1 MGRKKKQQRSI
12 SDHPDPSGQP
22 APPAVP
28 TGSGRRGGFLLLALM
43 LPVLLLG
50 AVEGA
55 LRALDVA
62 PRIPLFIPHPQHPQY
77 SLANPAAAGRLFSR
91 PEAAPNVSIETGFFD
106 TRRSSEALRL
116 VVQGGSSAA
125 GFPYGYGASPAAMLE
140 QRLRRENP
148 ARRIEV
154 ISTAMSA
161 VNSYALWEFSE
172 EIIDIEPDAVL
183 IYAGHN
189 EFLGILGVGS
199 AYSSSRSPG
208 LTRLILRLR
217 DFRLY
222 RLLERMLSPVGDQ
235 AVSGDG
241 GDGGEGGTLMARIAA
256 ERRIPMDSELYRRG
270 VEQFEGN
277 LDRILRRYGEAGI
290 PVFVATLVSNEADQP
305 PFISAAGAEGEIRAS
320 VEAIDDGEMPD
331 PSARKRLE
339 DLAAGGNADAAY
351 ALGRLSAKEGRTE
364 AALQAFQRARD
375 LDQLRF
381 RAPTAF
387 NRIIR
392 ERAAAHGAT
401 VVEAASAFR
410 GVSPGGVIGHS
421 LITEHL
427 HPNADGYFILAD
439 SFHQALLETGLL
451 DDGFTV
457 VDEST
462 ARAEMPLSAVDR
474 LFGEYKLLRLMADWP
489 FVETRGEPVLP
500 APGSSEEVLAR
511 ELYEQKIDWL
521 TAHRRLKDLYRR
533 EGDRAEYLRVALIL
547 ADAFPFSAADQFDAA
562 NALLAAD
569 RPLQAVRYLYQAAAI
584 RPDHLPTWLALGDA
598 SGRSGLKQH
607 ARRAY
612 QRVLEIAP
620 GHPRASAALS
630 ELDRD

>member
-1 MGRKKKQQRSI
+1 MGRKKTQPRSI
-12 SDHPDPSGQP
+12 SDHPDPSAQP
-22 APPAVP
+22 ASSTA
-28 TGSGRRGGFLLLALM
+28 SSRAGRRGIFLLLALL

-62 PRIPLFIPHPQHPQY
+62 PRIPLFIPHPQHPQF

-106 TRRSSEALRL
+106 TRRSPDALRL

-148 ARRIEV
+148 GRRVEV

-172 EIIDIEPDAVL
+172 EIIAIEPDAVL

-199 AYSSSRSPG
+199 AYSSSRSPA

-222 RLLERMLSPVGDQ
+222 RVLERMVSPAGDQ
-235 AVSGDG
+235 AVS

-256 ERRIPMDSELYRRG
+256 ERRIPLDSALYRRG

-277 LDRILRRYGEAGI
+277 LDRILQRYGKAGI
-290 PVFVATLVSNEADQP
+290 PVYVATLVSNEADQP
-305 PFISAAGAEGEIRAS
+305 PFISAAGAEGEIRSFA
-320 VEAIDDGEMPD
+320 EAIDAGDTLD
-331 PSARKRLE
+331 PSARQRLE
-339 DLAAGGNADAAY
+339 KLAEGGNADAAY
-351 ALGRLSAKEGRTE
+351 ILGRAL
-364 AALQAFQRARD
+364 AAERRPETARQAFQRARD

-392 ERAAAHGAT
+392 ERAAANGAT
-401 VVEAASAFR
+401 VVEVEAGFRRAAPD
-410 GVSPGGVIGHS
+410 GIIGHG

-427 HPNADGYFILAD
+427 HPNAEGYFILAS
-439 SFHQALLETGLL
+439 SFHEALAETGLL
-451 DDGFTV
+451 DDGFSTV
-457 VDEST
+457 EEST
-462 ARAEMPLSAVDR
+462 ARAEMPLSPVDR

-489 FVETRGEPVLP
+489 FVETRSEPVLP
-500 APGSSEEVLAR
+500 APRSSEEVLAR

-533 EGDRAEYLRVALIL
+533 EGHRPEYLRVALIL

-562 NALLAAD
+562 NALLSAD

-612 QRVLEIAP
+612 RKALEIAP

-630 ELDRD
+630 ELDRG

>member
-12 SDHPDPSGQP
+12 RDQSDQP
-22 APPAVP
+22 APSTA
-28 TGSGRRGGFLLLALM
+28 SSRAGRRGVFLLLALM

-50 AVEGA
+50 TVEGA

-106 TRRSSEALRL
+106 TRRSPDALRL

-148 ARRIEV
+148 GRRVEV

-161 VNSYALWEFSE
+161 VNTYALLEFSE
-172 EIIDIEPDAVL
+172 EIVDIEPDAVL

-199 AYSSSRSPG
+199 AYSSSRSPA

-222 RLLERMLSPVGDQ
+222 RVLERMLSPAGNQ
-235 AVSGDG
+235 AVL

-256 ERRIPMDSELYRRG
+256 ERRIPLDSELYRRG

-277 LDRILRRYGEAGI
+277 LDRILGRYGEAGI
-290 PVFVATLVSNEADQP
+290 PVYIATLVSNEADQP
-305 PFISAAGAEGEIRAS
+305 PFISAAGAEGEIGAATA
-320 VEAIDDGEMPD
+320 AIDRGETPD
-331 PSARKRLE
+331 PSARRRLE
-339 DLAAGGNADAAY
+339 TLAAGGNADAAY
-351 ALGRLSAKEGRTE
+351 ALGKVLAMEGRSE

-392 ERAAAHGAT
+392 ERAADHGAT
-401 VVEAASAFR
+401 VVEVASAFR
-410 GVSPGGVIGHS
+410 GLSPDGIVGHG

-427 HPNADGYFILAD
+427 HPNADGYFVMAN
-439 SFHQALLETGLL
+439 SFHQALVETGLL
-451 DDGFTV
+451 EDGFTI
-457 VDEST
+457 VDESV

-474 LFGEYKLLRLMADWP
+474 LFGEYKLRRLMADWP
-489 FVETRGEPVLP
+489 FVETRREPVLP
-500 APGSSEEVLAR
+500 PPRSGEEVLAR

-521 TAHRRLKDLYRR
+521 TAHRRLRDLYRR

-547 ADAFPFSAADQFDAA
+547 ADAFPFSAADQYDAA
-562 NALLAAD
+562 SALLAAD

-584 RPDHLPTWLALGDA
+584 RPDHLPTWLALGEA

-630 ELDRD
+630 ELDQG